1 MFFGL
6 TANLYVPNLVLG
18 DRGVY
23 MSDFSRPP
31 VAARELRLQ
40 NAMEHPA
47 ESYLLALDRPR
58 AILSHLGRRL
68 RAIVPVCSF
77 HEASNHN

>member
-1 MFFGL
+1 
-6 TANLYVPNLVLG
+6 
-18 DRGVY
+18 

-40 NAMEHPA
+40 NAMEHAA

-58 AILSHLGRRL
+58 AILSHLGRPL
-68 RAIVPVCSF
+68 GAIVPVCSF

>member
-40 NAMEHPA
+40 NAMEHA
-47 ESYLLALDRPR
+47 AAWEEEE
-58 AILSHLGRRL
+58 GGK
-68 RAIVPVCSF
+68 
-77 HEASNHN
+77 